1 MSPSALSLS
10 LCLLFACQ
18 TTAVV
23 DSPPKGNDSGNG
35 DDSGDTGG
43 LPADVS
49 EGEYAGE
56 VVGVNTYF
64 GTETDCEGPAELA
77 IDAAGGLVGYLT
89 CSFPSGYAQ
98 EGDWAGTEAD
108 GAIDSVWTDDIGNGY
123 VLEFPG
129 VGTYAAGEVVVDFD
143 WEDTDMGV
151 TFVGTATLIRL

>member
-1 MSPSALSLS
+1 MRHSALFLS
-10 LCLLFACQ
+10 LLFACQ

-23 DSPPKGNDSGNG
+23 DGPPKGNDSGN
-35 DDSGDTGG
+35 DDDAGDTGV
-43 LPADVS
+43 LLADVS

-64 GTETDCEGPAELA
+64 GTETDCEGPAEPA
-77 IDAAGGLVGYLT
+77 IDADGSLAGYLT
-89 CSFPSGYAQ
+89 CTFPSGYAQ

-108 GAIDSVWTDDIGNGY
+108 GAIDSVWTNDIGNGY

-129 VGTYAAGEVVVDFD
+129 VGDYADGEVVVDFD

-151 TFVGTATLIRL
+151 TFVGTATLTRL